1 MQETFW
7 GYSNLD
13 VYKRQALFGDLARR
27 MALAN
32 PGKDVNPLEGSG
44 VVLIDELDLHMH
56 TSVSYTHLDVYKRQ
70 TLKQGGI

>member
-1 MQETFW
+1 
-7 GYSNLD
+7 
-13 VYKRQALFGDLARR
+13 

-56 TSVSYTHLDVYKRQ
+56 TSWQRKVPTLFFYRRLVSD
-70 TLKQGGI
+70 TLISAHYFHTNDLQNSICIIVPASAY